1 MKFLGGHFAH
11 QNTQQM
17 STCHSLY
24 SLIFQQGLATHTALF
39 LFWQLLKQ
47 LVVPCEELDL
57 ASEVR
62 AHTILPHLRDLFA
75 CGDASDSF
83 DMEHGEILED
93 GQFVKMGR
101 SLVLFLSLQP
111 V

>member
-1 MKFLGGHFAH
+1 MEFLGGHFAH
-11 QNTQQM
+11 QNPQQM
-17 STCHSLY
+17 SPCRSLY
-24 SLIFQQGLATHTALF
+24 SLIFQQRLATHTALF

-47 LVVPCEELDL
+47 LVVSCEESDL
-57 ASEVR
+57 VSEVR

-75 CGDASDSF
+75 RGDASDSL
-83 DMEHGEILED
+83 DTERGEILED